1 MIKTINNKGRKEISA
16 YFLKTLK
23 MKALKIFKRV
33 WPASIFAKSRTDKL
47 NGLIR
52 YETISIITRNGIR
65 GFGTPLGTNKL
76 KNSSL
81 LLKKFIKVIPK
92 NNEKAIW
99 KVKIIWPVIV
109 KP

>member
-1 MIKTINNKGRKEISA
+1 MKTINNKGKNEIKA

-23 MKALKIFKRV
+23 MKALKIFKGV
-33 WPASIFAKSRTDKL
+33 CPANIFAKSRTERLK
-47 NGLIR
+47 GLIR
-52 YETISIITRNGIR
+52 YDTTSIITRKGIK
-65 GFGTPLGTNKL
+65 GFGTPLGTNRL

-92 NNEKAIW
+92 NKENAIW
-99 KVKIIWPVIV
+99 KVKIMWPVIV